1 MRAEAKWAIDVVS
14 EYDVWFCVATD
25 KEGYRLRS
33 VVQWDDEA
41 DADWCA
47 DRLQQVSDALLED
60 VEESPAWRPW
70 WPSCTITER
79 TQ

>member
-1 MRAEAKWAIDVVS
+1 MRAEAKWAIDITS
-14 EYDVWFCVATD
+14 EADVWFCVATD

-47 DRLQQVSDALLED
+47 DRLQQVADACLED
-60 VEESPAWRPW
+60 PLSSPAWRPW

-79 TQ
+79 VR